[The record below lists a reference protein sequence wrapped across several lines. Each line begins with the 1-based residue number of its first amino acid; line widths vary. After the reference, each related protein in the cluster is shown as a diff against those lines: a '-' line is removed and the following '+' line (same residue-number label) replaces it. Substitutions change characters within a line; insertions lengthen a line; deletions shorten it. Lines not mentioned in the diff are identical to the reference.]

1 MIRLQSSH
9 HGSCKMPFIYGLPTQ
24 MANLARSLVSCLLLR
39 ECCFPPWQLN
49 MASRACV
56 ATEALSSVSF
66 GLFDCCCHLLGLLRP
81 LRWPLFL
88 ACGKSP
94 GKWAVLK
101 KKEAFFFLFFDCF
114 PIRRKVPPRRHD
126 LLMCD
131 FSSCPPP
138 SLSALLS
145 EVPPRRHDLLMCDFS
160 SCPPPSLSA
169 SLSGERCPPP

>member
-1 MIRLQSSH
+1 MDQSRGQIRTGAVYKFELRVYGIKSLGHDMIRLQSSH

-24 MANLARSLVSCLLLR
+24 MANLARSLVFCLLLL
-39 ECCFPPWQLN
+39 ECCFPSWQLN

-81 LRWPLFL
+81 LRRPLFL

-101 KKEAFFFLFFDCF
+101 KKEALFFLFFDCF
-114 PIRRKVPPRRHD
+114 PSDAKF
-126 LLMCD
+126 LQGGMTC
-131 FSSCPPP
+131 
-138 SLSALLS
+138 
-145 EVPPRRHDLLMCDFS
+145 
-160 SCPPPSLSA
+160 
-169 SLSGERCPPP
+169 